1 VEVNSGSGTMKA
13 MSWTIEG
20 QTGITLKVGS
30 NSVEIGPA
38 GVTIN
43 GLTVNVKGTT
53 STTVEG
59 LQTTVKGTAMLQAQ
73 GAITM
78 IG

>member
-1 VEVNSGSGTMKA
+1 MKA

-30 NSVEIGPA
+30 NSIA
-38 GVTIN
+38 ITASGVTIN
-43 GLTVNVKGTT
+43 GLTVSVKGTT

-59 LQTTVKGTAMLQAQ
+59 LTTTVKASATLTAQ